1 MVTQGHRTEGSDGP
15 GKTAQVVLF
24 QVAGRSFAIDLRQ
37 VEQIVEYREPTRTPR
52 RPPYVEGVIEHR
64 GRFLAVV
71 NLRMRLGV
79 ATPGPTNPAVLL
91 VTGAGPDPV
100 VGIVVDQVLRV
111 LSLPSEGVLS
121 PPPRVF
127 GIRAAFIRGVANTG
141 GRPVVWLD
149 IDRLV
154 TTTEPIALLV

>member
-1 MVTQGHRTEGSDGP
+1 MVTQGQRADGSDNSS
-15 GKTAQVVLF
+15 KAAQVVLF

-37 VEQIVEYREPTRTPR
+37 VEQIVEYREPTKTPR
-52 RPPYVEGVIEHR
+52 RPPYVEGVVEHR
-64 GRFLAVV
+64 GRYVALV
-71 NLRMRLGV
+71 NLRRRLGV
-79 ATPGPTNPAVLL
+79 AAPGPAHPAVLL

-100 VGIVVDQVLRV
+100 VGIVVDQVFRV

-149 IDRLV
+149 VARLV
-154 TTTEPIALLV
+154 TTTEPIALLA